1 MVLRADKEH
10 LRDLRQVSGEE
21 SQLKKPHGW
30 LGVMGML
37 PPIAAP
43 MQLHTR
49 LALVLDWSGVQ
60 QHLHSC
66 LYNDLLL
73 GWVCEMIANGF
84 QIGYYA
90 V

>member
-1 MVLRADKEH
+1 MFGCLPHSRLCLVLRADKEH
-10 LRDLRQVSGEE
+10 QRDLRQVSGEE

-30 LGVMGML
+30 LGVMVML

-60 QHLHSC
+60 QHLC
-66 LYNDLLL
+66 LMICC
-73 GWVCEMIANGF
+73 WVGF
-84 QIGYYA
+84 
-90 V
+90 VK